1 MKKLLVVLALLY
13 SSFSL
18 SNTSNNATQIAIPLN
33 NWESQRVVSRAI
45 GKVLESSGF
54 AVSYLDISSDMQWG
68 AIRRGTIDFQLEVWE
83 PSMKARLEK
92 FVLRREVVDLGE
104 HRAKVTEDWWYPKYV
119 EQLCPGLPDWRALN
133 RCKSLFENKL
143 SNSKG
148 TYISGPWDYGDGNI
162 IRALNI
168 DFTITRVSD
177 SAELWRE
184 LTQALATQRPIILL
198 NWSPNW
204 TDEYLEG
211 EFVQFPVHTEAC
223 DTDPQWGINRFLPKD
238 CANPK
243 DGWLK
248 KVASTKLK
256 SKAPCVYQ
264 FIQNISFSN
273 EMLAHASY
281 LMVVKKLSDQEAALK
296 WLSKFSDEV
305 NGWKPENCGI

>member
-1 MKKLLVVLALLY
+1 MKKLLVMLALLY
-13 SSFSL
+13 SSLSL
-18 SNTSNNATQIAIPLN
+18 SNTSTEIVIPLN
-33 NWESQRVVSRAI
+33 NWESQRVVSKAV
-45 GKVLESSGF
+45 GKVLASSGF

-83 PSMKARLEK
+83 PSMKARLERL
-92 FVLRREVVDLGE
+92 VLRREVVDLGE

-119 EQLCPGLPDWRALN
+119 EKLCPGLPDWRALN
-133 RCKSLFENKL
+133 RCKSLFENKQ

-184 LTQALATQRPIILL
+184 LTQALESERPIILL

-204 TDEYLEG
+204 TDDHLEG
-211 EFVQFPVHTEAC
+211 EFVQFPPYTEDC
-223 DTDPQWGINRFLPKD
+223 DTDPQWGINKFLPKD

-248 KVASTKLK
+248 KMASTKLK

-281 LMVVKKLSDQEAALK
+281 LMVVKQLSDQEAAIK
-296 WLSKFSDEV
+296 WLSKYSDEV
-305 NGWKPENCGI
+305 NGWKPKNCGI

>member
-1 MKKLLVVLALLY
+1 MKNLLVPLALLY
-13 SSFSL
+13 SSLSL
-18 SNTSNNATQIAIPLN
+18 SSPATRATEIVIPLN

-45 GKVLESSGF
+45 GKVLESSSYE
-54 AVSYLDISSDMQWG
+54 VSFVDISSDMQWG
-68 AIRRGTIDFQLEVWE
+68 AIRRGTTDFQLEVWE
-83 PSMKARLEK
+83 PSMKARLDK
-92 FVLRREVVDLGE
+92 FVARREVVDLGE

-119 EQLCPGLPDWRALN
+119 EELCPGLPDWRALN
-133 RCKSLFENKL
+133 RCKSLFESKG

-184 LTQALATQRPIILL
+184 LTQALESKRPIILL

-204 TDEYLEG
+204 TDEHLDG
-211 EFVQFPVHTEAC
+211 EFVQFPPHTDAC
-223 DTDPQWGINRFLPKD
+223 DTDPKWGINKFLPKD
-238 CANPK
+238 CANPN

-248 KVASTKLK
+248 KVASTQLK

-264 FIQNISFSN
+264 FVQNISFTS

-281 LMVVKKLSDQEAALK
+281 LMVVKKLSDKEAATH
-296 WLSKFSDEV
+296 WLRKYSDEL
-305 NGWKPENCGI
+305 NGWKPESCSI